1 MLGVDTLGIYL
12 VQIFL
17 SVIISGYERFI
28 SAIESLSKYFCKS
41 WPFGHRGYC
50 D

>member
-17 SVIISGYERFI
+17 SVIISGYERFVLLKEI
-28 SAIESLSKYFCKS
+28 IDTC
-41 WPFGHRGYC
+41 
-50 D
+50 